1 MLKLLVASLATASA
15 LKVKSQPAVKPL
27 SNALKLR
34 GGVSAADVAHYG
46 QLFLCASV
54 GVPALVG
61 GSDLLFKINY
71 PGFDWDGYTS
81 KWTPE
86 SKNYLNS
93 MTRFFA
99 GSLLVVG
106 GFAADYNEV
115 TRFIQVFDLETRRWR
130 GTGHPLPPGVA
141 ETHQGVAVD
150 QEASELYLVVLTSDQ
165 RRNMTRSVTRS
176 DTTTSF
182 QCRQPSMVR
191 RPAIARPPLTRP
203 PARRS
208 ASSAIGSLTRRARRR
223 AQRCTI
229 ISSRRSPSSGTASAT
244 SRT

>member
-86 SKNYLNS
+86 SKNYLDS
-93 MTRFFA
+93 MTKFFA
-99 GSLLVVG
+99 GLL
-106 GFAADYNEV
+106 
-115 TRFIQVFDLETRRWR
+115 IK
-130 GTGHPLPPGVA
+130 
-141 ETHQGVAVD
+141 
-150 QEASELYLVVLTSDQ
+150 
-165 RRNMTRSVTRS
+165 RS
-176 DTTTSF
+176 
-182 QCRQPSMVR
+182 
-191 RPAIARPPLTRP
+191 
-203 PARRS
+203 
-208 ASSAIGSLTRRARRR
+208 
-223 AQRCTI
+223 
-229 ISSRRSPSSGTASAT
+229 
-244 SRT
+244 

>member
-86 SKNYLNS
+86 SKNYLDS
-93 MTRFFA
+93 MTKFFA
-99 GSLLVVG
+99 GSLLMVG
-106 GFAADYNEV
+106 ALSYTAKPVAGDIYFTILAAAQAL
-115 TRFIQVFDLETRRWR
+115 FGAIQVFAAAPKRRCDYFTHFSANAR
-130 GTGHPLPPGVA
+130 ADIRTCMILCFSRVTGSHRRLLSVCGVDK
-141 ETHQGVAVD
+141 G
-150 QEASELYLVVLTSDQ
+150 
-165 RRNMTRSVTRS
+165 
-176 DTTTSF
+176 
-182 QCRQPSMVR
+182 
-191 RPAIARPPLTRP
+191 
-203 PARRS
+203 
-208 ASSAIGSLTRRARRR
+208 
-223 AQRCTI
+223 
-229 ISSRRSPSSGTASAT
+229 SSRDPSVISLAVS
-244 SRT
+244 

>member
-71 PGFDWDGYTS
+71 PGFDWGAYTS

-86 SKNYLNS
+86 SKNYLDT
-93 MTRFFA
+93 MTKFFA
-99 GSLLVVG
+99 GSLLMVG
-106 GFAADYNEV
+106 ALSYTAKPVAGDIYFTILAAAQAL
-115 TRFIQVFDLETRRWR
+115 FGAIQVFAAAPT
-130 GTGHPLPPGVA
+130 A
-141 ETHQGVAVD
+141 AVP
-150 QEASELYLVVLTSDQ
+150 EVHYFYAATNVIIGAAAA
-165 RRNMTRSVTRS
+165 M
-176 DTTTSF
+176 
-182 QCRQPSMVR
+182 SM
-191 RPAIARPPLTRP
+191 
-203 PARRS
+203 
-208 ASSAIGSLTRRARRR
+208 
-223 AQRCTI
+223 
-229 ISSRRSPSSGTASAT
+229 
-244 SRT
+244 